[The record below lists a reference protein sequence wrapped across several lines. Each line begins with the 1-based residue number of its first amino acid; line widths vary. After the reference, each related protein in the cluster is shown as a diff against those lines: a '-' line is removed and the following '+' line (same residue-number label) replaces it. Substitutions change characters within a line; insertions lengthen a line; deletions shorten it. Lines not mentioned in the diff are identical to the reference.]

1 MSETKTENKNPF
13 EVFLG
18 KIPSFTFDEVKI
30 GLVETTSGFKQLLEI
45 IGENAEKVAG
55 SPKAVSLAQE
65 QISHFNEL
73 FEALNARLDELKA
86 EATKS

>member
-1 MSETKTENKNPF
+1 MTKIYQTF
-13 EVFLG
+13 ID

>member
-13 EVFLG
+13 EAFLD
-18 KIPSFTFDEVKI
+18 KIPSFTFDEVKM

-55 SPKAVSLAQE
+55 SPKAISLAQE
-65 QISHFNEL
+65 QIQHFNAL
-73 FEALNARLDELKA
+73 FDAFNARLDELKA